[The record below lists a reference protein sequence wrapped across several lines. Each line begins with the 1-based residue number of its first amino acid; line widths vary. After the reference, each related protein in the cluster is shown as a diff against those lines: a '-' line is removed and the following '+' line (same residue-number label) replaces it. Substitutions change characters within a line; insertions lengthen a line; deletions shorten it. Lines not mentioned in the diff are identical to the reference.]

1 MLPEVPACALLQVAS
16 LQAFT
21 VIVPVRS
28 PVASVAAAGSPKLKA
43 PLAGATWIAGSVKV
57 FALSLTCR

>member
-1 MLPEVPACALLQVAS
+1 MTAAEI
-16 LQAFT
+16 T